1 MNKYRT
7 HNCGELTKTNK
18 DQDIILSG
26 WINKKR
32 DHGNLLFV
40 DLRDNYGLTQC
51 VIDKSNQFFKEL
63 EKIQLESV
71 VKINGKVVERSKETI
86 NPDLKTGE
94 IEVNIISKF
103 QETNLEK
110 KKSNFEIT
118 YAAIIR
124 IDENVK
130 NEKEMEKIV
139 LSDVPNEIYPRLEDL
154 FISLVNKSGFPE
166 VKIEKKVDFEKLYRE
181 KFN

>member
-1 MNKYRT
+1 MTKNYKIVTEFAKDVSYETPDVETYLQTKENILKY
-7 HNCGELTKTNK
+7 NLNL
-18 DQDIILSG
+18 DINSKFL
-26 WINKKR
+26 KK
-32 DHGNLLFV
+32 
-40 DLRDNYGLTQC
+40 
-51 VIDKSNQFFKEL
+51 KM
-63 EKIQLESV
+63 
-71 VKINGKVVERSKETI
+71 
-86 NPDLKTGE
+86 

-103 QETNLEK
+103 QEANLEK

-118 YAAIIR
+118 YAAIVR

-130 NEKEMEKIV
+130 DEKEMEQIV

-166 VKIEKKVDFEKLYRE
+166 VKIERKVDFEKLYRE